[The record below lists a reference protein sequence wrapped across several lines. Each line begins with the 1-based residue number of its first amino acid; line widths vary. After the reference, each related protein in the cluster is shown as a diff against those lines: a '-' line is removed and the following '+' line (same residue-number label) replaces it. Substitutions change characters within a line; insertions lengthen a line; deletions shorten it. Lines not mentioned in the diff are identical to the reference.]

1 MPFTISLQIT
11 DIVRLRVNNTE
22 SFNLQCKASNDIKQR
37 NSSDSNRRSS
47 QMLASKLHFAW

>member
-11 DIVRLRVNNTE
+11 DIVWLRVKNTE
-22 SFNLQCKASNDIKQR
+22 SFNLQCEASNDIKQR

>member
-22 SFNLQCKASNDIKQR
+22 SFNLQCEASNDI
-37 NSSDSNRRSS
+37 
-47 QMLASKLHFAW
+47 LAEEQLWFK